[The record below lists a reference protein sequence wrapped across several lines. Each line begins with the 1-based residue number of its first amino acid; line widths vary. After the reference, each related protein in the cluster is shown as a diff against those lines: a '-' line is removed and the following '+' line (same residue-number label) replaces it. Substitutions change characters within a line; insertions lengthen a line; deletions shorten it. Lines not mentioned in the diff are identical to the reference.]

1 MSFQLREFHPL
12 YDRVLIEPVR
22 RDQLYSRIIQPETAH
37 RDEIVPAEG
46 IVRAIG
52 HGEAVRAGHPNCE
65 WTYDEL
71 GKCISSV
78 DGSVQVDPFYFDI
91 WTGRFIIPLSVSVGM
106 RVLYWPT
113 KTRAAEFQTSEDQWK
128 DCHIPYEE
136 QAIEAILSDDYGDLP
151 RVLGDRVLVDPREPP
166 RSVGRIIVPDGSRE
180 KVSRGT
186 VLAVG
191 PGKRSDKTHRRRP
204 IDVKV
209 GDEILIEKLNSECA
223 FLAGGRVYRT
233 IREHEITAV
242 LN

>member
-1 MSFQLREFHPL
+1 MAFKLREFHPL
-12 YDRVLIEPVR
+12 YDRVLIEPVT

-46 IVRAIG
+46 VIRAIG
-52 HGEAVRAGHPNCE
+52 PGETPRF
-65 WTYDEL
+65 
-71 GKCISSV
+71 
-78 DGSVQVDPFYFDI
+78 DPEKHRYLM
-91 WTGRFIIPLSVSVGM
+91 LSNEYRIEMTVNVGD

-113 KTRAAEFQTSEDQWK
+113 KTRAAEFQTSEDKWK
-128 DCHIPYEE
+128 DCHVMYEE
-136 QAIEAILSDDYGDLP
+136 QAIEAILSDDYGVLP

-209 GDEILIEKLNSECA
+209 GDTILIEKLNSECA